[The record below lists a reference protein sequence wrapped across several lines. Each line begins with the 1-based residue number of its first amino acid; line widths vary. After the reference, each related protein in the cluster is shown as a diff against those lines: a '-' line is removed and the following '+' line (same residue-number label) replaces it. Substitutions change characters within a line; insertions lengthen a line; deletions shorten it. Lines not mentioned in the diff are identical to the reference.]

1 MGMAAGQ
8 ARLLSITSRMSDN
21 ELRAQIINNN
31 KMRLATESSQVSE
44 AYVNALNQAQMM
56 FTNYDADN
64 NTSYQQLTFNSLTSY
79 NPYNNQYGLVN
90 ASGQILVSETD
101 ATNFM
106 NANGDRKKFLA
117 CYDLEQTTTYFDN
130 LKNEYSNITYT
141 DESGNVIWSPQNEEI
156 PVMYTDANGL
166 TSYISCGYTAE
177 ELEEMFFGGN
187 GHSGYDAALSS
198 AVYNNYLTYAEKFDS
213 KYNDYASSVSTQMTN
228 TLDSIKSANGRDLN
242 QIAGAIGGATD
253 ADIATYINDLKDI
266 LKQVAAKAGYSSN
279 YSESSYFSNLLG
291 DDGNGGRIA
300 QLASEKFTDTWGGE
314 DGNVTKIDDNTI
326 LLDGSIKINRYT
338 DSSTG
343 ATLYSVQLVDSTYG
357 TDADGNPVINGY
369 TPSKEEDGS
378 DSLNV
383 SALNGSETTITGANG
398 KVYNLGTSLSALF
411 DAGMRLANG
420 GSEAADKTKCTITST
435 STMLLDDRKAEV
447 ERIINNLYT
456 DIFGLWP
463 VNDHAYAYE
472 NGVETLSHQAFREA
486 AKDLLAALLGEGYE
500 VYTPPLDWVPGACNP
515 NGQVKRPTDDKMIPA
530 EYADQIV
537 IEYNGDKYYISL
549 TDVLAMATN
558 VDILVDYI
566 ENGIPYYRKNGA
578 YEDNEKQVAGR
589 LAFPEESMQD
599 LVDVIVLNNVMN
611 TYGEPKIA
619 WVDTKN
625 PDENGEAKYK
635 WYSNLFTR
643 MQNGFTVLQDGL
655 ASSNEWIQFA
665 LENGIVTME
674 QVDSEDN
681 WNSMNYTNC
690 SDITE
695 QTNDKAVAIAEAE
708 YNAAMNKIENKD
720 KRYDLEL
727 KNIDTEHNSLQTEYD
742 SIKTAIDK
750 NIERTFKIY
759 S

>member
-56 FTNYDADN
+56 FTNYDKDN

-106 NANGDRKKFLA
+106 NANGDMEKFLSF
-117 CYDLEQTTTYFDN
+117 YNLEQKTTYFEELEKYQGTATDA
-130 LKNEYSNITYT
+130 ITGKT
-141 DESGNVIWSPQNEEI
+141 INNV
-156 PVMYTDANGL
+156 PVMYTDTTTGEV
-166 TSYISCGYTAE
+166 GYTDSGYTWDQ
-177 ELEEMFFGGN
+177 LEILFNGGVDKN
-187 GHSGYDAALSS
+187 GVKHSGYDTALYS
-198 AVYNNYLTYAEKFDS
+198 AVYNNYVSYAEKFDTAYTTFTETIADRMGEVLS
-213 KYNDYASSVSTQMTN
+213 AITADGKNLSTIISN
-228 TLDSIKSANGRDLN
+228 ID
-242 QIAGAIGGATD
+242 GATD
-253 ADIATYINDLKDI
+253 SNIQGCLTTLSNFIGVAATYKNSTSEADQYFTSLQKKVNDLASGLSSYTIGSSADGTIKYDSAKNTVTI
-266 LKQVAAKAGYSSN
+266 GEKWRIKRSYDSSSMSYIYKVFTLSEEPQKNADGTTKTDENGVPITTIIETEIGQVSGSDTAIYYKQVDKCSLDS
-279 YSESSYFSNLLG
+279 
-291 DDGNGGRIA
+291 DGNHV
-300 QLASEKFTDTWGGE
+300 LTDGE
-314 DGNVTKIDDNTI
+314 H
-326 LLDGSIKINRYT
+326 
-338 DSSTG
+338 
-343 ATLYSVQLVDSTYG
+343 TYG
-357 TDADGNPVINGY
+357 TGLAGGVSDASGYLTLTTNVAGLFNESANATAFDKQKISTEEMKTTAKDIIEELQIAIYTYWDTTRPEFTKDKDGNETAAHLNFRQAAAEFLVSILNEGTDSDDY
-369 TPSKEEDGS
+369 SVGS
-378 DSLNV
+378 MSSS
-383 SALNGSETTITGANG
+383 SAEANAQGNFQSIIIKKGSET
-398 KVYNLGTSLSALF
+398 
-411 DAGMRLANG
+411 
-420 GSEAADKTKCTITST
+420 
-435 STMLLDDRKAEV
+435 
-447 ERIINNLYT
+447 
-456 DIFGLWP
+456 
-463 VNDHAYAYE
+463 
-472 NGVETLSHQAFREA
+472 
-486 AKDLLAALLGEGYE
+486 
-500 VYTPPLDWVPGACNP
+500 
-515 NGQVKRPTDDKMIPA
+515 
-530 EYADQIV
+530 
-537 IEYNGDKYYISL
+537 YYIDL
-549 TDVLAMATN
+549 NTVLAMAT
-558 VDILVDYI
+558 DQESLDSIITSGL
-566 ENGIPYYRKNGA
+566 PA
-578 YEDNEKQVAGR
+578 KQGSVSGTDVTIQ
-589 LAFPEESMQD
+589 FDQEEMQD
-599 LVDVIVLNNVMN
+599 LLDVINLNNVMN

-619 WVDTKN
+619 WVDTTN

-643 MQNGFTVLQDGL
+643 MQNGFAVLQDGL

-674 QVDSEDN
+674 QVDSENN

>member
-106 NANGDRKKFLA
+106 NANGDMEKFLSF
-117 CYDLEQTTTYFDN
+117 YNLEQKTTYFEELEKYQGTATDA
-130 LKNEYSNITYT
+130 ITGKT
-141 DESGNVIWSPQNEEI
+141 INNV
-156 PVMYTDANGL
+156 PVMYTDTTTGEV
-166 TSYISCGYTAE
+166 GYTDSGYTWDQ
-177 ELEEMFFGGN
+177 LEILFNGGVDKN
-187 GHSGYDAALSS
+187 GVKHSGYDTALYS
-198 AVYNNYLTYAEKFDS
+198 AVYNNYVSYAEKFDTA
-213 KYNDYASSVSTQMTN
+213 YTTF
-228 TLDSIKSANGRDLN
+228 TE
-242 QIAGAIGGATD
+242 T
-253 ADIATYINDLKDI
+253 IATSMGEFLNTITTGGGLNSIRAGIDGTTDIGSLQTHLTNLSAFIGTVASYKNTTSEADQYFTSLKKMVNDL
-266 LKQVAAKAGYSSN
+266 ASGW
-279 YSESSYFSNLLG
+279 SSYTIGSSA
-291 DDGNGGRIA
+291 DGTIKYDSTNNTVTIGEKWRIKKSYDPSTMSDIYTVFT
-300 QLASEKFTDTWGGE
+300 LSEETQK
-314 DGNVTKIDDNTI
+314 NA
-326 LLDGSIKINRYT
+326 DGSIKEENGVPITTIKETEIGQVSGSANAIYYKQDDTGTVLVATDKDDASGYLELTTAVKDLFNDNANATATGKQKISAEEMQTTAQDIIEELQIAIYTYWDTTRPEFTKDKDGNETAAHLNFRQAAAEFLVSILNEGT
-338 DSSTG
+338 DSDD
-343 ATLYSVQLVDSTYG
+343 YSVGSMSSSSAEANAQ
-357 TDADGNPVINGY
+357 GNFQSIII
-369 TPSKEEDGS
+369 KK
-378 DSLNV
+378 
-383 SALNGSETTITGANG
+383 GSET
-398 KVYNLGTSLSALF
+398 
-411 DAGMRLANG
+411 
-420 GSEAADKTKCTITST
+420 
-435 STMLLDDRKAEV
+435 
-447 ERIINNLYT
+447 
-456 DIFGLWP
+456 
-463 VNDHAYAYE
+463 
-472 NGVETLSHQAFREA
+472 
-486 AKDLLAALLGEGYE
+486 
-500 VYTPPLDWVPGACNP
+500 
-515 NGQVKRPTDDKMIPA
+515 
-530 EYADQIV
+530 
-537 IEYNGDKYYISL
+537 YYIDL
-549 TDVLAMATN
+549 NTVLAMAT
-558 VDILVDYI
+558 DQESLDSIITSGL
-566 ENGIPYYRKNGA
+566 PA
-578 YEDNEKQVAGR
+578 KQGSVSGTDVTIQ
-589 LAFPEESMQD
+589 FDQEEMQD
-599 LVDVIVLNNVMN
+599 LLDVIVLNNVMN

-643 MQNGFTVLQDGL
+643 MQNGFAVLQDGL

>member
-106 NANGDRKKFLA
+106 NANGDMEKFLSF
-117 CYDLEQTTTYFDN
+117 YNLEQKTTYFEELEKYQGTATDA
-130 LKNEYSNITYT
+130 ITGKT
-141 DESGNVIWSPQNEEI
+141 INNV
-156 PVMYTDANGL
+156 PVMYTDTTTGEV
-166 TSYISCGYTAE
+166 GYTDSGYTWDQ
-177 ELEEMFFGGN
+177 LEILFNGGVDKN
-187 GHSGYDAALSS
+187 GVKHSGYDTALYS
-198 AVYNNYLTYAEKFDS
+198 AVYNNYVSYAERFDAAYTSFADTIGDVMSNKLESFQGSKLKTIYEKATGDGTTLQDSDYNTLIAIIEEAGTYA
-213 KYNDYASSVSTQMTN
+213 
-228 TLDSIKSANGRDLN
+228 LDTDEAQTYFANLATEVKNIKSGFSTSTL
-242 QIAGAIGGATD
+242 G
-253 ADIATYINDLKDI
+253 
-266 LKQVAAKAGYSSN
+266 
-279 YSESSYFSNLLG
+279 SESNNDITFVANTTADPMGTLHYGTVTIGNSLEIVHDVTGYTFYELITN
-291 DDGNGGRIA
+291 DDGTTTRGSAIP
-300 QLASEKFTDTWGGE
+300 Q
-314 DGNVTKIDDNTI
+314 
-326 LLDGSIKINRYT
+326 DGSINGSLSTIYYEKYDSNGDDVIDDKDGTQLTT
-338 DSSTG
+338 DSTDNNG
-343 ATLYSVQLVDSTYG
+343 FFTINGCTLKDLFDNSIPGGVTFTESQAITPEEQKSSVASIIEELQTAIFSYWSVDDPAFVMDRTDTDKESASHLAYRQAAAEFIVSLLNEGTNSNDYSVGDMAVDNATDKGSNFQYVTIKKG
-357 TDADGNPVINGY
+357 T
-369 TPSKEEDGS
+369 
-378 DSLNV
+378 
-383 SALNGSETTITGANG
+383 ET
-398 KVYNLGTSLSALF
+398 
-411 DAGMRLANG
+411 
-420 GSEAADKTKCTITST
+420 
-435 STMLLDDRKAEV
+435 
-447 ERIINNLYT
+447 
-456 DIFGLWP
+456 
-463 VNDHAYAYE
+463 
-472 NGVETLSHQAFREA
+472 
-486 AKDLLAALLGEGYE
+486 
-500 VYTPPLDWVPGACNP
+500 
-515 NGQVKRPTDDKMIPA
+515 
-530 EYADQIV
+530 
-537 IEYNGDKYYISL
+537 YYISL
-549 TDVLAMATN
+549 DDINLMATDPN
-558 VDILVDYI
+558 SLETYMASGLPLYTYANSPSMTG
-566 ENGIPYYRKNGA
+566 NGVQF
-578 YEDNEKQVAGR
+578 DQ
-589 LAFPEESMQD
+589 EEMQD
-599 LVDVIVLNNVMN
+599 LLDVIVLNNVMN
-611 TYGEPKIA
+611 TYGEPKVA
-619 WVDTKN
+619 WVDTIN

-643 MQNGFTVLQDGL
+643 MQNGFAVLQDGL

>member
-106 NANGDRKKFLA
+106 NANGDREKFLSF
-117 CYDLEQTTTYFDN
+117 YNLEQKTTYFEELEKYQGTATDA
-130 LKNEYSNITYT
+130 ITGKT
-141 DESGNVIWSPQNEEI
+141 INNV
-156 PVMYTDANGL
+156 PVMYTDTTTGEV
-166 TSYISCGYTAE
+166 GYTDSGYTWDQ
-177 ELEEMFFGGN
+177 LEILFNGGVDKN
-187 GHSGYDAALSS
+187 GVKHSGYDTALYS
-198 AVYNNYLTYAEKFDS
+198 AVYNNYVSYAEKFDTA
-213 KYNDYASSVSTQMTN
+213 YTTFTETIASSM
-228 TLDSIKSANGRDLN
+228 G
-242 QIAGAIGGATD
+242 
-253 ADIATYINDLKDI
+253 
-266 LKQVAAKAGYSSN
+266 
-279 YSESSYFSNLLG
+279 ELLG
-291 DDGNGGRIA
+291 TIT
-300 QLASEKFTDTWGGE
+300 L
-314 DGNVTKIDDNTI
+314 DDNTTTLNTI
-326 LLDGSIKINRYT
+326 INDIDRTNMTPAENYDPTDPLKAHLGNLSKFIDKAAEYKNTTSEAAQYFTSLKKKVNDLASGLSSYTIGSSADGTIKYDSTNNTVTIGEKWRIKKSYDPSTMSDIYTVFTLSEEPQKNADGSIKEDENGVPITTIKETEIGQVSGSANAIYYKQDDTGTVLVATDKDDASGYLELTTAVKDLFNDNANATATGKQKISAEEMQTTAQDIIEELKIAIYTYWDTTRPEFTKDKDGNETAAHLNFRQAAAEFLVSILNEGT
-338 DSSTG
+338 DSDD
-343 ATLYSVQLVDSTYG
+343 YSVG
-357 TDADGNPVINGY
+357 TM
-369 TPSKEEDGS
+369 SS
-378 DSLNV
+378 DKANATAQNDFQSIIIKK
-383 SALNGSETTITGANG
+383 GSET
-398 KVYNLGTSLSALF
+398 
-411 DAGMRLANG
+411 
-420 GSEAADKTKCTITST
+420 
-435 STMLLDDRKAEV
+435 
-447 ERIINNLYT
+447 
-456 DIFGLWP
+456 
-463 VNDHAYAYE
+463 
-472 NGVETLSHQAFREA
+472 
-486 AKDLLAALLGEGYE
+486 
-500 VYTPPLDWVPGACNP
+500 
-515 NGQVKRPTDDKMIPA
+515 
-530 EYADQIV
+530 
-537 IEYNGDKYYISL
+537 YYIDL
-549 TDVLAMATN
+549 NTVLAMAT
-558 VDILVDYI
+558 DQESLDSIITSGL
-566 ENGIPYYRKNGA
+566 PA
-578 YEDNEKQVAGR
+578 KQGSISGTDVTIQ
-589 LAFPEESMQD
+589 FDQEEMQD
-599 LVDVIVLNNVMN
+599 LLDVIVLNNVMN

-643 MQNGFTVLQDGL
+643 MQNGFAVLQDGL